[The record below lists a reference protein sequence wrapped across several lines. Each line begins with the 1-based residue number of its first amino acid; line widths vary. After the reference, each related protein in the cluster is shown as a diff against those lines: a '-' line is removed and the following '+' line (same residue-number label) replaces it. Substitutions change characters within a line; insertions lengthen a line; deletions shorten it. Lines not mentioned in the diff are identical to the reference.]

1 MPHILVFDS
10 GVGGT
15 SVLNEVRA
23 QIGDAHF
30 SYVMDNAL
38 LPYGLQPQ
46 EVIKARVRQ
55 LIAWQNQ
62 ALNQVDMI
70 IIACNTA
77 STYALEEARRYA
89 NVPVIG
95 VVPAIKP
102 AAATSQT
109 KHIALLATPA
119 TSNNAYTKKLITDFA
134 GDCKVTALHST
145 ELVRIAEQL
154 FWNGEINCA
163 ELQRELD
170 NINIPKEVDRLVLG
184 CTHFPLLAPA
194 LKKLLPTSMQLIDSG
209 NAIARRAAS
218 LLAGDYVL
226 LSEEVERIVGASD
239 IDYYATA
246 PIEQS
251 QKAINCIK
259 LESD

>member
-23 QIGDAHF
+23 QFATAHF

-46 EVIKARVRQ
+46 EVIKARIRQ

-62 ALNQVDMI
+62 ALNQVDVI

-77 STYALEEARRYA
+77 STYALDEARRYT

-119 TSNNAYTKKLITDFA
+119 TSNNAYTKKLISDFA
-134 GDCKVTALHST
+134 GGCKVTTLHST

-154 FWNGEINCA
+154 FWTGETDYA
-163 ELQRELD
+163 ALKRELD
-170 NINIPKEVDRLVLG
+170 SINIPEDVDQLVLG
-184 CTHFPLLAPA
+184 CTHFPLLASA
-194 LKKLLPTSMQLIDSG
+194 LKTILPRHMKLIDSG

-218 LLAGDYVL
+218 LLAGDSVL
-226 LSEEVERIVGASD
+226 VSDEVEGIVGASAV
-239 IDYYATA
+239 DYYATA

-251 QKAINCIK
+251 QKAINYIK